1 MVAFIHKLHLN
12 NVEKTD
18 NIQMSST
25 YLARFK
31 ELIYVIGSL
40 WCSDTKELLGHAL
53 FCYVCVIVLL
63 QYSFSNSGVS
73 TIQILFWRQSLYIIV
88 YDLIKNIVKN

>member
-1 MVAFIHKLHLN
+1 
-12 NVEKTD
+12 
-18 NIQMSST
+18 MSLGPCGVVTLKS
-25 YLARFK
+25 YWAMHCF
-31 ELIYVIGSL
+31 VMFVSL
-40 WCSDTKELLGHAL
+40 
-53 FCYVCVIVLL
+53 FYL